1 LSTLSNGL
9 WEEEK
14 AVSMSMFYHIPQEGE
29 YRFVQ
34 CSNASVAILS
44 MTNRGTMP
52 FLSAGPAGHP
62 LPGRPIACH
71 LVSPGQS
78 RARGAVFLRNHALP
92 EHV

>member
-1 LSTLSNGL
+1 MSTLSNGL

-34 CSNASVAILS
+34 CSNASDAILS

-52 FLSAGPAGHP
+52 FLSAGSASQF
-62 LPGRPIACH
+62 R
-71 LVSPGQS
+71 S
-78 RARGAVFLRNHALP
+78 RGSVFLRNPCALNT
-92 EHV
+92 